1 MILKPVFK
9 QAWNKITKKA
19 GFIKFV
25 VLVWSAGLLTASYA
39 GWMPK
44 MDPTYVVPIL
54 SGTLATFSI
63 TREKKQ

>member
-1 MILKPVFK
+1 MDKD
-9 QAWNKITKKA
+9 NKKE
-19 GFIKFV
+19 GFIKFI

-44 MDPTYVVPIL
+44 MDPTYVASIL

>member
-1 MILKPVFK
+1 MDS
-9 QAWNKITKKA
+9 NNEKKD
-19 GFIKFV
+19 GIIKFL

-39 GWMPK
+39 GLMEK
-44 MDPTYVVPIL
+44 MDPTYVASIL

>member
-1 MILKPVFK
+1 ME
-9 QAWNKITKKA
+9 QNHEKKE
-19 GFIKFV
+19 GFVKFI

-39 GWMPK
+39 GWMQK
-44 MDPTYVVPIL
+44 MDPTYVASIL